1 MRTRR
6 SARKGSVPRMSRRAS
21 VAPSTEHPLAR
32 RQRGVIR
39 TWKAAQGYGFLA
51 PEQGGEEVFVHITA
65 VVAGRHR
72 LGPGTVVTYALDRD
86 AQQRPRAVNVRVG
99 PGLGPP
105 LRLALLASSLFL
117 IAVGVI
123 SWLGLLPPWIVLVYL
138 LLSGFT
144 ALVYRFDKI
153 QATQGQRRVPEATL
167 HLLDA
172 LGGWPGALIAQW
184 ALHHKTRKAA
194 YQMIFWLLVG
204 LHLLGLS
211 GVVWVVG
218 RF

>member
-1 MRTRR
+1 
-6 SARKGSVPRMSRRAS
+6 MSRRAS
-21 VAPSTEHPLAR
+21 VAPNTEQPLAR

-51 PEQGGEEVFVHITA
+51 PEEGGEEVFVHITA
-65 VVAGRHR
+65 VVAGRSR
-72 LGPGTVVTYALDRD
+72 LGPGSVVVYDLGRD
-86 AQQRPRAVNVRVG
+86 AQQRLRALNVRVG
-99 PGLGPP
+99 PGLGTP
-105 LRLALLASSLFL
+105 LRLAILASSLFL
-117 IAVGVI
+117 SAVGVV
-123 SWLGLLPPWIVLVYL
+123 SWLGFLPAWIVLAYL

-144 ALVYRFDKI
+144 ALVYRFDKR
-153 QATQGQRRVPEATL
+153 QATQGQRRIPEATL

-184 ALHHKTRKAA
+184 ALHHKTRKVA
-194 YQMIFWLLVG
+194 YQLTFWLLVG
-204 LHLLGLS
+204 LHLLGLA

>member
-1 MRTRR
+1 MPR
-6 SARKGSVPRMSRRAS
+6 SASVPRS
-21 VAPSTEHPLAR
+21 PELPLAR

-51 PEQGGEEVFVHITA
+51 PEEGGEEIFVHITA

-99 PGLGPP
+99 PGLGTP

-117 IAVGVI
+117 LAVGVI
-123 SWLGLLPPWIVLVYL
+123 SWLGFLPAWIVLAYL
-138 LLSGFT
+138 LLSACS

-184 ALHHKTRKAA
+184 ALPHKTRKAA
-194 YQMIFWLLVG
+194 YQFTFWLLVG
-204 LHLLGLS
+204 LHLLGLA
-211 GVVWVVG
+211 GVVWVLG

>member
-1 MRTRR
+1 MSRR
-6 SARKGSVPRMSRRAS
+6 SSVPRSPA
-21 VAPSTEHPLAR
+21 HPLAR

-51 PEQGGEEVFVHITA
+51 PEHGGEEVFVHITA

-72 LGPGTVVTYALDRD
+72 LGPGSVVVYDLGRD
-86 AQQRPRAVNVRVG
+86 AQQRLRAVNVRVG
-99 PGLGPP
+99 PGLGTS
-105 LRLALLASSLFL
+105 LRLAILASSFFL
-117 IAVGVI
+117 LAVGVI
-123 SWLGLLPPWIVLVYL
+123 SWLGLLPPWIVLAYV

-184 ALHHKTRKAA
+184 ALPHKTRKAA
-194 YQMIFWLLVG
+194 YQLTFWLLVG
-204 LHLLGLS
+204 LHLLGLA

>member
-1 MRTRR
+1 M
-6 SARKGSVPRMSRRAS
+6 
-21 VAPSTEHPLAR
+21 AR

-51 PEQGGEEVFVHITA
+51 PEHGGEEVFVHITA

-72 LGPGTVVTYALDRD
+72 LGPGSVVVYELGRD

-99 PGLGPP
+99 PGLGTP
-105 LRLALLASSLFL
+105 LRLAILASSLFL
-117 IAVGVI
+117 LAVGVI
-123 SWLGLLPPWIVLVYL
+123 SWLGLLPPWIVLAYL

-144 ALVYRFDKI
+144 ALVYRFDKR

-194 YQMIFWLLVG
+194 YQLTFWLLVG
-204 LHLLGLS
+204 LHLLGLA